1 MSTPKDGFCNAGAG
15 HEGTRNAHNSKYPSP
30 EAHLHAMPGAYFN
43 KFLECCYAHTEVW
56 CKTGGEFVDE
66 PSRKVRETFR
76 VKLALRMTVRIPAS
90 R

>member
-1 MSTPKDGFCNAGAG
+1 
-15 HEGTRNAHNSKYPSP
+15 
-30 EAHLHAMPGAYFN
+30 MPGAYFN